1 MTLKKTFL
9 LLVLAFAC
17 YTNANTSY
25 RTKRL
30 EAIAQAV
37 QLVGQD
43 SLASQKKEI
52 AYNHKPLRI
61 LKDQHGEII
70 HIGYQLFAEQI
81 IEKEKSLFYFLT
93 FIERYFL
100 ELDLQIDGLQDT
112 KRTALDKIAC
122 KQGNIGMRKF
132 IKDDTP
138 CMIDFMERRAYKI
151 SWNIGKEILELTV
164 PADCQLLLG
173 ANAIEL
179 EDNFERIILNTTP
192 QTYIEQEQP
201 SPHSFLSS
209 SIRND
214 LFYQENNKKKGLIIN
229 EKSPVISI
237 KNILLTGTFNQYIPM
252 NLTLDRYGYNAS
264 EMTVDLQQFLTLCRQ
279 EGFQLYVGIKNVK
292 SGLISATL
300 FALNNNLGCGHVLSV
315 EFPTAI
321 LSGSKQSL
329 KGRLYVYIPLQN
341 VTESFFMHNNN

>member
-1 MTLKKTFL
+1 M
-9 LLVLAFAC
+9 
-17 YTNANTSY
+17 
-25 RTKRL
+25 
-30 EAIAQAV
+30 
-37 QLVGQD
+37 
-43 SLASQKKEI
+43 
-52 AYNHKPLRI
+52 
-61 LKDQHGEII
+61 
-70 HIGYQLFAEQI
+70 
-81 IEKEKSLFYFLT
+81 
-93 FIERYFL
+93 
-100 ELDLQIDGLQDT
+100 
-112 KRTALDKIAC
+112 
-122 KQGNIGMRKF
+122 
-132 IKDDTP
+132 
-138 CMIDFMERRAYKI
+138 
-151 SWNIGKEILELTV
+151 ELTV

-300 FALNNNLGCGHVLSV
+300 FALNNKLGCGHVLSV

-321 LSGSKQSL
+321 LSGSKQTRQNKIYL
-329 KGRLYVYIPLQN
+329 KL
-341 VTESFFMHNNN
+341 HNKFNL